1 MQQFCSL
8 TNKVALVTGAASG
21 IGFACA
27 QALYNAGA
35 SILLTDIDGAAAQ
48 RAAQTLNGGEGKVMA
63 LQQDVGDESS
73 WPMAVNSAVDE
84 LGGLDILV
92 NNAGIYIGG
101 ALLANS
107 REQLQRLNAIN
118 VESVFMGMRAA
129 AAVMQPDG
137 ACGRGGSIINLS
149 SVAGL
154 IGVPGHSA
162 YGSTKGAVRLYSKHA
177 AVEFARFGYGIRVN
191 SVHPGVIE
199 TPMGEQVF
207 DDLVEIGMAA
217 DRESAVAMLHQM
229 IPQARLGSV
238 TDIANMVLFLA
249 ADESSYITGQELV
262 VDGGAS
268 AA

>member
-1 MQQFCSL
+1 MKQFCSL
-8 TNKVALVTGAASG
+8 ANKVALVTGAASG
-21 IGFACA
+21 IGLACA
-27 QALYNAGA
+27 QALHSAGA
-35 SILLTDIDGAAAQ
+35 SVLLTDIDGPAVE
-48 RAAQTLNGGEGKVMA
+48 RAAQTLSAGAGKVLA
-63 LQQDVGDESS
+63 LPQDVADEAN
-73 WPMAVNSAVDE
+73 WPVVVGAAVTE
-84 LGGLDILV
+84 LGGLDVLV

-101 ALLANS
+101 ALLSNS
-107 REQLQRLNAIN
+107 REQLQRLNAVNI
-118 VESVFMGMRAA
+118 ESVFMGMRAA
-129 AAVMQPDG
+129 AEVMQPG
-137 ACGRGGSIINLS
+137 GSSGRGGSIINLS

-154 IGVPGHSA
+154 IGLPGHSA

-207 DDLVEIGMAA
+207 DDLVEVGMAA
-217 DRESAVAMLHQM
+217 DRDAAVAMLHQM
-229 IPQARLGSV
+229 IPQARIGSV

-249 ADESSYITGQELV
+249 ADESSYITGQEFV